1 MLAMALENND
11 VLYWEVDTSKPPSPK
26 HKRPQAEE
34 ESLDDSVST
43 MKMAMSVKKTPKLA
57 LKGNT
62 QTTMEG
68 KTQTL
73 QVTPRW

>member
-1 MLAMALENND
+1 MLAAALEND
-11 VLYWEVDTSKPPSPK
+11 DALYWEVDTTKPLSPK
-26 HKRPQAEE
+26 CKQPQVEE
-34 ESLDDSVST
+34 ESLDDSVS
-43 MKMAMSVKKTPKLA
+43 MVKMAMSVKKTPKLA